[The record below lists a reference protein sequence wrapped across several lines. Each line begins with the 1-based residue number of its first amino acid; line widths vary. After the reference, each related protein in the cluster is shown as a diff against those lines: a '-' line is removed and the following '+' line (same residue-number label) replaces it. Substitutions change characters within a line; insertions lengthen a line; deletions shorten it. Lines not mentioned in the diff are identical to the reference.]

1 MVHHVTYYVN
11 GPVTRQARIERG
23 SRAVAVTA
31 SEGSGPYCVIRG
43 LNSYLYYFGGS
54 LLQI

>member
-11 GPVTRQARIERG
+11 GPVTRQAHIERG
-23 SRAVAVTA
+23 SGAVAVTA
-31 SEGSGPYCVIRG
+31 NEGSGPYCVIRG